1 MLLSSDFRL
10 IAGGLTLIVASA
22 TGAPALAQQETAN
35 LSVTAQIQASCVV
48 NGGSLNFGIYNSE
61 EAKEG
66 EGTFSYEC
74 AEGTNITL
82 KLGAGQNADGGS
94 RAMASAGGGTLRYQ
108 LFKDPN
114 HQDVWSDTESGGL
127 KVPDTSDQQEAVQVY
142 GLIEGGQGS
151 PAGTYS
157 DVVQIT
163 LNINP

>member
-1 MLLSSDFRL
+1 M
-10 IAGGLTLIVASA
+10 
-22 TGAPALAQQETAN
+22 
-35 LSVTAQIQASCVV
+35 
-48 NGGSLNFGIYNSE
+48 
-61 EAKEG
+61 
-66 EGTFSYEC
+66 
-74 AEGTNITL
+74 
-82 KLGAGQNADGGS
+82 
-94 RAMASAGGGTLRYQ
+94 RYQ

-114 HQDVWSDTESGGL
+114 HQDVWSDTETGGL